1 VKTVRFSRVVET
13 AGRPHVHTLWVAPDK
28 DAEFKRA
35 RDAHRVMTLTAAHG
49 KTEAGVVGYEERQQ
63 SSEFL
68 IFPKSLARFD
78 GARVVGIKFDL
89 VEQPKF
95 TAARR
100 AVPSAPQRRRGA
112 KHKGAA
118 NIIPFR
124 APSAPASVPAKKP
137 EAPPPTA
144 KHARAKKTP
153 KHHPAGEE
161 RLVREIRAALQE
173 LEAGKS
179 VAAYRRLEQ
188 AIEP

>member
-35 RDAHRVMTLTAAHG
+35 RESHRVMTLTAAHG
-49 KTEAGVVGYEERQQ
+49 KTDSGIVGYAEAEK

-95 TAARR
+95 TAAKR
-100 AVPSAPQRRRGA
+100 AVPPAMKRRRTA
-112 KHKGAA
+112 KSKAAA
-118 NIIPFR
+118 NIVPFS
-124 APSAPASVPAKKP
+124 ATATSAPAPVAAKQAGRKSSG
-137 EAPPPTA
+137 A
-144 KHARAKKTP
+144 KSGRATHAAAD
-153 KHHPAGEE
+153 H
-161 RLVREIRAALQE
+161 RLVREIRAALRE
-173 LEAGKS
+173 LEAGNS
-179 VAAYRRLEQ
+179 VAAYRRLEH
-188 AIEP
+188 AIVS